1 MAETFTGPLVWIT
14 MCRNIDVRHPDGR
27 IIRAYGTSR
36 EDDAKAREFGKR
48 ALVTVKI
55 PDSTPGGGAF
65 DPYVI
70 SIVENPTPSTNGR
83 EPCP

>member
-14 MCRNIDVRHPDGR
+14 ICRNIDVRHPDGR

-36 EDDAKAREFGKR
+36 EDDEKARALGKR
-48 ALVTVKI
+48 ALVTIKI

-70 SIVENPTPSTNGR
+70 SIAEASPNVATGADP
-83 EPCP
+83 

>member
-36 EDDAKAREFGKR
+36 EDDEKARALGKR
-48 ALVTVKI
+48 ALVTVTI
-55 PDSTPGGGAF
+55 PDIAPGGGAF
-65 DPYVI
+65 DPRVI
-70 SIVENPTPSTNGR
+70 SIAENTTITASGADDAL
-83 EPCP
+83 